1 MGSRTLAFL
10 ATAALIIVTPGP
22 DLALIMRNALARG
35 RRAGVA
41 TSLGAASGICVHAT
55 AAVLGLSAVLAVSAT
70 AFTIVK
76 LTGAAYLVFLGLQSA
91 CDWDTRRA
99 RRRHGTTSPA
109 EPTPAGVRAAFGQG
123 LVSDVLNPK
132 AALFFL
138 TLLPQFLVPGQP
150 VLAHTAALSAMF
162 VAMMVT
168 WDLVFILLVVQAG
181 RLLQRP
187 AIKRTLERMT
197 GIVLVGLGVQVATEH
212 R

>member
-1 MGSRTLAFL
+1 MMPAGLG
-10 ATAALIIVTPGP
+10 IVRACL
-22 DLALIMRNALARG
+22 DG
-35 RRAGVA
+35 RFRACFR
-41 TSLGAASGICVHAT
+41 ASTDSI
-55 AAVLGLSAVLAVSAT
+55 
-70 AFTIVK
+70 
-76 LTGAAYLVFLGLQSA
+76 
-91 CDWDTRRA
+91 
-99 RRRHGTTSPA
+99 RHGTTSPA
-109 EPTPAGVRAAFGQG
+109 EPTPPAPPAGVRAAFGQG
-123 LVSDVLNPK
+123 LVSDGLNPK

-162 VAMMVT
+162 VAMMIT